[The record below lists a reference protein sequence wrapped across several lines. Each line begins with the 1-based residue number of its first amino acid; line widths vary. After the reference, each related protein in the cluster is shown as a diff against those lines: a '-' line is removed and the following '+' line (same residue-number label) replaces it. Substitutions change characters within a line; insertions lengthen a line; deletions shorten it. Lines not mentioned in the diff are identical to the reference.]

1 MAMLEIVTG
10 KFIELTMNIG
20 IAQLVEISL
29 LIHRQQAVKFKK
41 PFVEASTKTNN
52 QHHINGQN
60 KQIEAIS
67 KQTSINT
74 CNIVHRY
81 HIRRHNLK
89 PEMPTNTKISAI

>member
-29 LIHRQQAVKFKK
+29 LIRRQQPVKFKK
-41 PFVEASTKTNN
+41 PFVEASTKTT
-52 QHHINGQN
+52 INVISSGKN

-67 KQTSINT
+67 KQ
-74 CNIVHRY
+74 
-81 HIRRHNLK
+81 
-89 PEMPTNTKISAI
+89 ISMKHAI

>member
-10 KFIELTMNIG
+10 KFIELTINIG
-20 IAQLVEISL
+20 IAQLVEIY
-29 LIHRQQAVKFKK
+29 IHRQQAVKFKK